1 MLPTQETL
9 KEILLRDKFITP
21 EDLNRAIEEQE
32 RSGGELSRILLR
44 LKLVAEDQL
53 SVVLSEALQLP
64 LINLN
69 LFRIDPSLLK
79 LIPKETA
86 EKSLLIPI
94 SRLNDQLTIAMV
106 DPLDMLTIDNIK
118 AMTSMSVS
126 VVLARPKEMR
136 AAIERCYAQNNS
148 SDLEE
153 IFQDIKD
160 TKEAENLELV
170 KDNPQPNKRDI
181 ENLSEEAPIIT
192 LTNTIIQQA
201 VAAKASDVFIEPM
214 ENCLRIRYRVDG
226 FIREIDRMSKNLHFP
241 LISRVKVIS
250 SLDIAE
256 HRLPQDGRFQDRD
269 RPEQRSGFPRQC
281 AAHGHGRKNC
291 FARFGQEPGHG
302 GH

>member
-9 KEILLRDKFITP
+9 KEILLRDQLITP

-136 AAIERCYAQNNS
+136 AAIERSYAQNNS

-160 TKEAENLELV
+160 TKEAESLELV
-170 KDNPQPNKRDI
+170 KEHAQPNKRAI

-192 LTNTIIQQA
+192 LDKYDHPAGGGGQGQRCVHRA
-201 VAAKASDVFIEPM
+201 YGKLPA
-214 ENCLRIRYRVDG
+214 
-226 FIREIDRMSKNLHFP
+226 HP
-241 LISRVKVIS
+241 LSR
-250 SLDIAE
+250 
-256 HRLPQDGRFQDRD
+256 RRFYPGD
-269 RPEQRSGFPRQC
+269 RP
-281 AAHGHGRKNC
+281 HV
-291 FARFGQEPGHG
+291 QEPAFSSDLPHQGHFKPG
-302 GH
+302 YCRTPSSAGREVSGS